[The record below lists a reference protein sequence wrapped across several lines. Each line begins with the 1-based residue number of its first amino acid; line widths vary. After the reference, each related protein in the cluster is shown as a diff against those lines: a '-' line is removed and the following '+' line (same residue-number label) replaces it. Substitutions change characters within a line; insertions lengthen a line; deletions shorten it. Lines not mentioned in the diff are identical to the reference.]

1 MEFYDLVN
9 FSTYLSPVFLV
20 LGIGIG
26 IYFFKSID
34 IFHKI
39 IVIYL
44 GSMLAIDL
52 LARLFG
58 EVYGNNLIF
67 IPILGFIELSV
78 FSVFYYFSGLN
89 ENRAT
94 KFLLFGIIALSFL
107 FSAWE
112 IYKVYDV
119 PIEEFES
126 YSKAISTCVVVLLSI
141 GYFIDNIR
149 KRKNISEGEFL
160 LNSGIL
166 MYFSLELIL
175 FLPIDFLINDGSG
188 LKYYFWF
195 ANLIFT
201 LVFYNFLIISVWKNG
216 RIQG

>member
-1 MEFYDLVN
+1 VEFYDLVN

-20 LGIGIG
+20 LGVGIG

-39 IVIYL
+39 LVVYL
-44 GSMLAIDL
+44 ASMLSIDM
-52 LARLFG
+52 LARVFG

-67 IPILGFIELSV
+67 IPILGFTELLL
-78 FSVFYYFSGLN
+78 FSVFYYFSGLH
-89 ENRAT
+89 ENSAI
-94 KFLLFGIIALSFL
+94 KFFLFGITAISFL

-112 IYKVYDV
+112 IYKVYDI

-126 YSKAISTCVVVLLSI
+126 YSKAISTFVVVLLSI
-141 GYFIDNIR
+141 GYFIENIR
-149 KRKNISEGEFL
+149 KRKNISAGEFL

-175 FLPIDFLINDGSG
+175 FLPIDFLINDDSG

-216 RIQG
+216 RIQE

>member
-1 MEFYDLVN
+1 M
-9 FSTYLSPVFLV
+9 

-26 IYFFKSID
+26 IYFFKGID
-34 IFHKI
+34 IVHKV

-44 GSMLAIDL
+44 ASMLSIDM
-52 LARLFG
+52 LARVFG

-67 IPILGFIELSV
+67 IPILGFVELLL
-78 FSVFYYFSGLN
+78 FSVFYYFSGLH
-89 ENRAT
+89 ERGAA
-94 KFLLFGIIALSFL
+94 KFFLFGIIALSFL

-112 IYKVYDV
+112 IYKVYGI

-126 YSKAISTCVVVLLSI
+126 YSKAISTFVVVLLSI
-141 GYFIDNIR
+141 GYFIENIR
-149 KRKNISEGEFL
+149 KGKTISGREFL
-160 LNSGIL
+160 LHSGIL

-175 FLPIDFLINDGSG
+175 FLPIDFLINDDSG

-201 LVFYNFLIISVWKNG
+201 LAFYNFLILSVWKNG
-216 RIQG
+216 RIQE

>member
-1 MEFYDLVN
+1 MVN
-9 FSTYLSPVFLV
+9 FSTYLSPVFLM

-26 IYFFKSID
+26 IYFFKGID
-34 IFHKI
+34 IVHKV

-44 GSMLAIDL
+44 ASMLSIDM
-52 LARLFG
+52 LARVFG

-67 IPILGFIELSV
+67 IPILGFVELLL
-78 FSVFYYFSGLN
+78 FSVFYYFSGLH
-89 ENRAT
+89 ERGAA
-94 KFLLFGIIALSFL
+94 KFFLFGIIALSFL

-112 IYKVYDV
+112 IYKVYGI

-126 YSKAISTCVVVLLSI
+126 YSKAISTFVVVLLSI
-141 GYFIDNIR
+141 GYFIENIR
-149 KRKNISEGEFL
+149 KGKTISGREFL
-160 LNSGIL
+160 LHSGIL

-175 FLPIDFLINDGSG
+175 FLPIDFLINDDSG

-201 LVFYNFLIISVWKNG
+201 LAFYNFLILSVWKNG
-216 RIQG
+216 RIQE